1 MTDNHTVGPVDPL
14 TPNAADYA
22 AAQQQLTVLDRD
34 EWRRLHP
41 ATPLLKGG
49 IALIAILG
57 VVIAN
62 LRERIIDFF
71 VGGPRGFGPEDI
83 VVEVYERGQLG
94 WVTLAIAGGLIIAI
108 TGFYL
113 SWRMHSFRVTND
125 ALEVKSGIL
134 FRTHRQARLDRI
146 QGIAVNRPIFARLFG
161 AAKLEVSVAGQDAK
175 VQLAYLRSGEV
186 DSIRRD
192 ILVLASQRTAQEA
205 AAVPTAPGHDPRLL
219 AGQPPVPAQQPY
231 APQQNPQQHA
241 SSGYSDL
248 IGRRVS
254 ELLAPELDPNAAPPE
269 SVVRIP
275 PGRLAASHLLS
286 GSTVITLLIA
296 AAAIVFIVVGHHLG
310 LLFVLVPIAIGVV
323 GYFFSK
329 VSKSLRFSIAG
340 TTDGV
345 RVGYG
350 LLSTSNDTLPPG
362 RIHAV
367 EVHQPLLWRPFGWW
381 AVRINRAGHASSGS
395 GAQPATTMLPV
406 GTAADVERVL
416 GLLIPGLA
424 GDDTRQAVMRG
435 LVARAGE
442 GFSDAPSRAKWL
454 RPLSWKRTGYSTSD
468 DAVLLRKGFV
478 WRQLTVVPAARIQ
491 SIRVE
496 QGPIKRAL
504 RLSEIT
510 IHTVTG
516 PVSPHLGVID
526 TGTAIAAFNDWSAMA
541 VAAAGREDSPA

>member
-1 MTDNHTVGPVDPL
+1 MS
-14 TPNAADYA
+14 NAADYA

-205 AAVPTAPGHDPRLL
+205 AAAVPTAPAHDPRLL

-275 PGRLAASHLLS
+275 PWRLAASHLLS

-454 RPLSWKRTGYSTSD
+454 RPLSWKRTGFSTSD

-516 PVSPHLGVID
+516 PVSPYLGVID